1 MCAARLS
8 PRRLV
13 RSLTQPLLPV
23 PRWRG
28 TVHRIGLIRRP
39 SRLCVAAH
47 AGCAVHGRVEAGR
60 AVPDGA
66 LRPQWRFASCDERDD
81 AAILVSL
88 TRSPALCLIRVYI
101 SSFLKSQGALRDE
114 GGRRARGYASPRGKN
129 KPDVQAG
136 CQLASC
142 RSPRTRHVGSD
153 NNLIYLVRARSPPPR
168 IRPSLVERAV
178 HGKQTEQ
185 HGRVVSTGS
194 AARRVLQQLRDTH
207 GGADLCQHQRAV
219 SNVWHRDAFQR
230 CGPRSNLAR
239 VRSTD
244 PVCLCAVFEELVV
257 RSESIEKEILDED
270 EDVAAS
276 MVPQKKARAVA
287 KETCPSCGNPEM
299 EYFTMQLRSADEGQ
313 TVFYECAKCG
323 HTYSTNT

>member
-153 NNLIYLVRARSPPPR
+153 NNLIIRVRARSPPPSDKTV
-168 IRPSLVERAV
+168 PGRARCAW
-178 HGKQTEQ
+178 QTD
-185 HGRVVSTGS
+185 R
-194 AARRVLQQLRDTH
+194 AAWQSGQYR
-207 GGADLCQHQRAV
+207 
-219 SNVWHRDAFQR
+219 
-230 CGPRSNLAR
+230 
-239 VRSTD
+239 
-244 PVCLCAVFEELVV
+244 
-257 RSESIEKEILDED
+257 
-270 EDVAAS
+270 
-276 MVPQKKARAVA
+276 
-287 KETCPSCGNPEM
+287 
-299 EYFTMQLRSADEGQ
+299 LRSASCSATTAGHSWRSRPLP
-313 TVFYECAKCG
+313 TPTCCVECVAP
-323 HTYSTNT
+323 

>member
-153 NNLIYLVRARSPPPR
+153 NNLIYLEIRARSPPPR
-168 IRPSLVERAV
+168 KDRPWSSALCMANRQSSMAEWSVPAP
-178 HGKQTEQ
+178 Q
-185 HGRVVSTGS
+185 RVVFCNNCGTLMEEPTFANTNVLCRMCGTVTPSKGAALAATSRACARLTPS
-194 AARRVLQQLRDTH
+194 ASAQ
-207 GGADLCQHQRAV
+207 C
-219 SNVWHRDAFQR
+219 
-230 CGPRSNLAR
+230 
-239 VRSTD
+239 
-244 PVCLCAVFEELVV
+244 
-257 RSESIEKEILDED
+257 
-270 EDVAAS
+270 
-276 MVPQKKARAVA
+276 
-287 KETCPSCGNPEM
+287 
-299 EYFTMQLRSADEGQ
+299 LRS
-313 TVFYECAKCG
+313 
-323 HTYSTNT
+323 SW